1 MFRCANSAIYRDMYE
16 GTFLFS
22 DKKKVTKDR
31 NLAEEDKEREIP
43 RYSVDREFNPKE
55 QMSWKFYSANDDDY
69 KITAQDEESDDLQTP
84 ISEEQESGDKSASLK
99 SELDEPKSTTIKP
112 VQDIISPVL
121 ASPDAVRDSG
131 CFPVRKSN
139 NRDDWQREPQVHPE
153 IQTSSIWKPRTSPLS
168 HPNAQPDENE
178 ATSNDGKSHEVPL
191 DLTVRDQVKPQ
202 EFPVFCTKSKG
213 TAATKN
219 EQQLSSLT
227 SSTEEDM
234 SDEESFS
241 SLAAFCQAKVSA
253 LYAGMPPDDVITFSS
268 ERNQIERP
276 TFIEVKDKVTVREKM
291 IHILH
296 KDKMTS
302 SRDTTKSVVHF
313 IQLDPSPQKKIKLSK
328 PSKIKI
334 DLSMPL
340 CSPDAP
346 CAISKSKEEATRRES
361 PRQTT
366 NLLVANVGIGENDS
380 LTTGTES
387 SADFDPTHKIECEE
401 IPAIETEKI
410 SMNTNPS
417 DEPRSEE
424 ASQHGRLGSQIEAEK
439 SARGFIVP
447 TSRET
452 NGSSSLH
459 DVPST
464 TTNPHRVFPVR
475 GFKLLQSTNM
485 YSVLFPKT
493 DSIPV
498 TFVQNTSSPVG
509 FSSEVEKY
517 TQNEYFSAVKSP
529 LQAFSQSLCKP
540 DQIELKPN
548 QRSNDTSVTGI
559 ESGQKLPS
567 IDQIFRP
574 LNKTSLVTTP
584 AVAANV
590 EVSSTSENTLVPFP
604 ADNENIQTS
613 QPTSMAVNAT
623 RHEQASTSAK
633 QRLAY
638 QGNTKKRPVRQ
649 NKGNHARITSMTGQS
664 QQSPDTGWNG
674 LTAANHLPYMYP
686 CAPSNPSYV
695 RWPSPYPWPHYMPMT
710 GRCPP
715 YFPSPIPTYNPYA
728 K

>member
-43 RYSVDREFNPKE
+43 RYSVDREFKPKE

-131 CFPVRKSN
+131 CFPVRKSK

-268 ERNQIERP
+268 ESERNQIERP

-291 IHILH
+291 IHILY

-346 CAISKSKEEATRRES
+346 CAITKSKEEATRRES

-439 SARGFIVP
+439 SARGFMVP

-452 NGSSSLH
+452 NGSSMLH
-459 DVPST
+459 DAPST
-464 TTNPHRVFPVR
+464 TTNPHRVFPVQ

-498 TFVQNTSSPVG
+498 TFVQNTSSP
-509 FSSEVEKY
+509 
-517 TQNEYFSAVKSP
+517 
-529 LQAFSQSLCKP
+529 LAFH
-540 DQIELKPN
+540 LKL
-548 QRSNDTSVTGI
+548 
-559 ESGQKLPS
+559 K
-567 IDQIFRP
+567 
-574 LNKTSLVTTP
+574 
-584 AVAANV
+584 
-590 EVSSTSENTLVPFP
+590 NTLRM
-604 ADNENIQTS
+604 NIF
-613 QPTSMAVNAT
+613 
-623 RHEQASTSAK
+623 
-633 QRLAY
+633 
-638 QGNTKKRPVRQ
+638 
-649 NKGNHARITSMTGQS
+649 
-664 QQSPDTGWNG
+664 QQSKAHCKHSHNQ
-674 LTAANHLPYMYP
+674 LANLIKSSLSQINEAMIYR
-686 CAPSNPSYV
+686 SLE
-695 RWPSPYPWPHYMPMT
+695 
-710 GRCPP
+710 
-715 YFPSPIPTYNPYA
+715 
-728 K
+728 